1 MSDALNI
8 PQLTTPQAAA
18 TRGAD
23 AASNASQAPF
33 SAPDAVE
40 PGPSFAAVLKSK
52 STAQTDDSKEDSSRK
67 ADPETTPLN
76 ALSGGIPVPA
86 ENPLAVQLLAQLTDD
101 RPDRLPASLA
111 DVTATPA
118 STQGIAADASA
129 NAAILAPS
137 VAEPAAV
144 PQFVA
149 PTLVPVPLPGVAVS
163 TAPTLASLKP
173 AATGRSGA
181 AVSGPAINQV
191 TESATGLPPLPTL
204 VAASTANSAEAG
216 KAGSGKLAAEAG
228 GGKLAAKAGSG
239 QLMAEAGT
247 GKPMA
252 EAASGKLAV
261 EAGSGK
267 LAAEAV
273 SEFRPLLERMTDHP
287 GATVTQ
293 SAPASQALPQ
303 NQAGAALQVRLTT
316 PFAQAGW
323 TQEVDQT
330 LTWMVTT
337 VRQQAD
343 LVLNP
348 PELGRVEVT
357 LVIKGDEVNASFA
370 SPHQAVREAI
380 EESLVRLRES
390 LAETGINLG
399 QTHVGRDSSRDAP
412 FLKQEGDV
420 RQAKGLRHES
430 GIALATGSVWAPSPS
445 RGMVDVFA

>member
-1 MSDALNI
+1 MSDALTI
-8 PQLTTPQAAA
+8 PQLTTTQAATA
-18 TRGAD
+18 RGAD
-23 AASNASQAPF
+23 EANNASQATVV
-33 SAPDAVE
+33 ATDAAE
-40 PGPSFAAVLKSK
+40 PKASFATVLKSK
-52 STAQTDDSKEDSSRK
+52 SAAQVDDSKEDSSRK
-67 ADPETTPLN
+67 SDPETATFLT
-76 ALSGGIPVPA
+76 LIGGVSVPA
-86 ENPLAVQLLAQLTDD
+86 ENPPAVRLLAQLTED
-101 RPDRLPASLA
+101 RPDRLPVSLA
-111 DVTATPA
+111 DVAETPA
-118 STQGIAADASA
+118 ETQSIAADGSA
-129 NAAILAPS
+129 NAALLAPV
-137 VAEPAAV
+137 VAVATAV

-149 PTLVPVPLPGVAVS
+149 PTMARVPLPGVAVS
-163 TAPTLASLKP
+163 PAPTLASLKA
-173 AATGRSGA
+173 AATSHPGA
-181 AVSGPAINQV
+181 AVSGPAIEQV
-191 TESATGLPPLPTL
+191 TETATELPPLPTL
-204 VAASTANSAEAG
+204 LAASTANSAEAG
-216 KAGSGKLAAEAG
+216 KAGSGKLAAKVG
-228 GGKLAAKAGSG
+228 SGKLAAEAGSG
-239 QLMAEAGT
+239 KLTVESGT

-252 EAASGKLAV
+252 EAASGKLPV

-267 LAAEAV
+267 LPAEPV

-287 GATVTQ
+287 GATATQ
-293 SAPASQALPQ
+293 IAPASQALPQ

-330 LTWMVTT
+330 LNWMVTT

-412 FLKQEGDV
+412 FLKPEGDP
-420 RQAKGLRHES
+420 RQARGQRHES
-430 GIALATGSVWAPSPS
+430 GTGLATGSAWVPSQS